1 MKKYIIYIYTTMRNY
16 KGCGIKKNKSD
27 RVASAL
33 ASITNLLDNFEEDG
47 EANKKNKNNELVLT
61 KTIKKVIAHNKKMS
75 LKPINTHV
83 LISK

>member
-1 MKKYIIYIYTTMRNY
+1 MRNY
-16 KGCGIKKNKSD
+16 KGYGIKKKINSSINNLLENFEEDTQATKKNKS
-27 RVASAL
+27 
-33 ASITNLLDNFEEDG
+33 
-47 EANKKNKNNELVLT
+47 NELVLT

>member
-1 MKKYIIYIYTTMRNY
+1 MRVYTGR
-16 KGCGIKKNKSD
+16 GIKKKN
-27 RVASAL
+27 VA
-33 ASITNLLDNFEEDG
+33 ITNLLDDFEEDSQ
-47 EANKKNKNNELVLT
+47 ANKKNKTNELVLT

>member
-1 MKKYIIYIYTTMRNY
+1 MRVYTGR
-16 KGCGIKKNKSD
+16 GIKKKKII
-27 RVASAL
+27 
-33 ASITNLLDNFEEDG
+33 ITNLLDDFEEDN
-47 EANKKNKNNELVLT
+47 EANKKNKSNELVLT